1 MRDLITLIQN
11 WLRVAGIEFI
21 IKMVILYF
29 RNQSLKREL
38 PVFSFAPNVFFM
50 PYYIVMLHQFS
61 LNNLVYSPIVFKV
74 NQFLF

>member
-1 MRDLITLIQN
+1 MRDLMTLILN
-11 WLRVAGIEFI
+11 WLRMVGKEFR

-50 PYYIVMLHQFS
+50 PYYIV
-61 LNNLVYSPIVFKV
+61 V
-74 NQFLF
+74 